1 MQKMLKNRNEH
12 PAKTATH
19 TWHFLK
25 WRHFLWINYLNIV
38 SKNISMVMSY
48 RYLQQLFSTKF
59 LKSASQ
65 IIIINHSANTST
77 KTFYNPVNEI
87 HTFIHDLTMNQLSM
101 EKTGLCLFNL
111 DSYVNVGN
119 EHVWNLSPTI

>member
-1 MQKMLKNRNEH
+1 
-12 PAKTATH
+12 
-19 TWHFLK
+19 
-25 WRHFLWINYLNIV
+25 
-38 SKNISMVMSY
+38 MSY

-77 KTFYNPVNEI
+77 KTLNNPVNEI

-111 DSYVNVGN
+111 DSYVNLGN
-119 EHVWNLSPTI
+119 EHV